1 MELVEIKVDDKAI
14 IGVTPN
20 MVHEGT
26 GGLLAFAIQPT
37 ESDNADTK
45 GTAIAMGSTRI
56 LGELI
61 GNLITD
67 MVDIDKAELSEQA
80 AEIAKVTAMGL
91 GIAIA
96 RADLIHR
103 NAKSEGDKSTQGYAT
118 DIVHQIVHGLF
129 AGVQQ
134 AGTEAGLAA
143 YEAMGLPDMDD
154 EEIPDEAKAA
164 LAATIDNDIIPNTE
178 IWAIMLGA
186 LSNHFGVECG
196 ITEKLMKD
204 HGITK

>member
-1 MELVEIKVDDKAI
+1 MELVEIKVDDKKLVGI
-14 IGVTPN
+14 TPN

-26 GGLLAFAIQPT
+26 AGLLVFAAQPT
-37 ESDNADTK
+37 ENDNIKT
-45 GTAIAMGSTRI
+45 TAMAMGSTRM
-56 LGELI
+56 LGKI
-61 GNLITD
+61 MANLMTD
-67 MVDIDKAELSEQA
+67 MKDIDEAELSEQA
-80 AEIAKVTAMGL
+80 AEVAKVTAMGL
-91 GIAIA
+91 GMAIA
-96 RADLIHR
+96 RADLIYR
-103 NAKSEGDKSTQGYAT
+103 NAKSEGDKQTQGYAT
-118 DIVHQIVHGLF
+118 DIVHQVVHGLF

-143 YEAMGLPDMDD
+143 YEAMGLPDIDD

-178 IWAIMLGA
+178 VWAIVLGA

-196 ITEKLMKD
+196 ITERLMKD